1 MTTQVFLR
9 RSRVYED
16 GSLLSIRKTC
26 PASLPKDKS
35 CWHRDSQAKLKDVF
49 AAMMEYFA
57 GFLCASSPCGMR
69 LAKSSDGTEFKPT
82 STTLS
87 RLKRS
92 CEKRIANCAGSPT
105 PFRRQL
111 WC

>member
-9 RSRVYED
+9 RSRVSED
-16 GSLLSIRKTC
+16 GNLQFIQRTC
-26 PASLPKDKS
+26 PALWPKDRS
-35 CWHRDSQAKLKDVF
+35 CWHRDSQAKLKHVF
-49 AAMMEYFA
+49 AAMMEFFA
-57 GFLCASSPCGMR
+57 GFLCVSNPCGTR

-87 RLKRS
+87 RLQRS
-92 CEKRIANCAGSPT
+92 CEKRITNCAGSPT